1 MLDPSS
7 KRMEQLPDWRR
18 GRARQT
24 IIGLY
29 LSSQNMDGLSLEI
42 EDIGINMP
50 FEDLSDKEDI
60 DSDDEKDKSLDN
72 MEGVKAVSI

>member
-7 KRMEQLPDWRR
+7 KRMEQLPDWR

-29 LSSQNMDGLSLEI
+29 LSSQNMDCLSLEI

-50 FEDLSDKEDI
+50 FEDLNDEEDI
-60 DSDDEKDKSLDN
+60 ESDNEEDKSLDN
-72 MEGVKAVSI
+72 MEVVKAVSI

>member
-1 MLDPSS
+1 
-7 KRMEQLPDWRR
+7 MEQLPDWR
-18 GRARQT
+18 GQARQT

-29 LSSQNMDGLSLEI
+29 LSCHNMDGLSLGI
-42 EDIGINMP
+42 EDIGINIF

-60 DSDDEKDKSLDN
+60 ESDDEKDKSLDD

>member
-7 KRMEQLPDWRR
+7 KRMEQLPDWR

-50 FEDLSDKEDI
+50 FEDLSDKVDI
-60 DSDDEKDKSLDN
+60 ESDDEKDKSLDN
-72 MEGVKAVSI
+72 MEDIKAVSI

>member
-1 MLDPSS
+1 MLD
-7 KRMEQLPDWRR
+7 
-18 GRARQT
+18 RARQT

-50 FEDLSDKEDI
+50 FEDLGDKEDI
-60 DSDDEKDKSLDN
+60 ESDDEKDKSLDD
-72 MEGVKAVSI
+72 MEGIKAVSI

>member
-1 MLDPSS
+1 
-7 KRMEQLPDWRR
+7 MEQLPDWR

-60 DSDDEKDKSLDN
+60 DSDDEKDKWRALKLFQSRMHLWR
-72 MEGVKAVSI
+72 

>member
-1 MLDPSS
+1 
-7 KRMEQLPDWRR
+7 MEQLPDWRV
-18 GRARQT
+18 RARQT
-24 IIGLY
+24 IIGVY

-60 DSDDEKDKSLDN
+60 ERNDEKDKSLDN
-72 MEGVKAVSI
+72 MEGVKAVTI

>member
-1 MLDPSS
+1 MQ
-7 KRMEQLPDWRR
+7 QLPDWR
-18 GRARQT
+18 GQALQT

-42 EDIGINMP
+42 EDIWIIMP

-60 DSDDEKDKSLDN
+60 NSDDEKDKSLYI

>member
-1 MLDPSS
+1 
-7 KRMEQLPDWRR
+7 MEQLPDWR

-42 EDIGINMP
+42 EDIWINMP

-60 DSDDEKDKSLDN
+60 DSDDEKDKWRALKLFQSRMHLWR
-72 MEGVKAVSI
+72 

>member
-7 KRMEQLPDWRR
+7 KRMEQLPDWR

-29 LSSQNMDGLSLEI
+29 LSSQNMDGLSLKI

-60 DSDDEKDKSLDN
+60 DSDNEKNKSLDKTKA
-72 MEGVKAVSI
+72 VKAVSI

>member
-1 MLDPSS
+1 
-7 KRMEQLPDWRR
+7 MEQMPDWRGR

-29 LSSQNMDGLSLEI
+29 LFSQNMDGLSLEI

-60 DSDDEKDKSLDN
+60 ESDDEKDKSLDN
-72 MEGVKAVSI
+72 MEGVKAVTI